1 MLEHDIIDISE
12 RIGVNRTNASKECAI
27 CHYWYFLGK
36 CFQYEPNIYNCS
48 NELMQKANFNDITI
62 TSVKSND
69 YRIHYWYIN
78 WISGTLLVH
87 NGTNILKISDLNEK
101 SGFLI

>member
-1 MLEHDIIDISE
+1 
-12 RIGVNRTNASKECAI
+12 
-27 CHYWYFLGK
+27 
-36 CFQYEPNIYNCS
+36 
-48 NELMQKANFNDITI
+48 MQKANFNDITI
-62 TSVKSND
+62 ISVKSND